1 MSDLNLKVLQD
12 PSFWSADPE
21 RFEVKETHLSWVF
34 LTDEFAYK
42 LKKPVS
48 LYFVDARSLE
58 NRKHFCQEEV
68 RLNSRWAAHYYLGVE
83 TLNGT
88 PEQPVLG
95 GDTPA
100 IDYLVKMRRWPAE
113 QQLDHMALDPDQAA
127 SLAIRLSQ
135 LQGQAASAGV
145 DQPYGD
151 PTELAIPALLNFQ
164 QVEPVLSERSDREQ
178 LEQLQGWADEALKR
192 LWPRM
197 SERKDRGRIRE
208 VHGDLHAG
216 HILRDEFGY
225 QLVDCVEYR
234 NEFRWVDVISE
245 MANLVMDI
253 EARGQQALANR
264 LINAW
269 LETTGDYHGLWVY
282 TPYKAYRAMVRAKSA
297 LLELEPPKVARE
309 AALSPLE
316 LYREYAHRAET
327 YTQVPQRFLIIT
339 HGTIGCGKGELSN
352 RLVEQLGCIR
362 LRTDVERRRARGMA
376 IDAPTDAELD
386 AGIHGVEA
394 SDEVYRTLALESEQ
408 ILRAGFPVMVS
419 GSFLKRRQ
427 RERFERLADAQ
438 GVYLVL
444 LQCSPSDAWVE
455 QQIHNRA
462 VVADNP
468 TGANMNLLVHQ
479 RQQLEPLTTHEETY
493 TRQIDTSEPEQ
504 IGRLVQELKGV
515 FQPNYV

>member
-1 MSDLNLKVLQD
+1 VSDLNLKVLQD
-12 PSFWSADPE
+12 PSFWGANAAH
-21 RFEVKETHLSWVF
+21 FEIKETHLSWVF
-34 LTDEFAYK
+34 LTETHAYK

-48 LYFVDARSLE
+48 LYFVDARTLE
-58 NRKHFCQEEV
+58 NRKHFCEEEI

-83 TLNGT
+83 PLTGTLEAPT
-88 PEQPVLG
+88 LG
-95 GDTPA
+95 GEGEA
-100 IDYLVKMRRWPAE
+100 IDYVVKMRRWPAS
-113 QQLDHMALDPDQAA
+113 QQLDQLQLETDDAA
-127 SLAIRLSQ
+127 ALAIRLSQ
-135 LQGQAASAGV
+135 LQGQSATAGV

-164 QVEPVLSERSDREQ
+164 QVQPLLTERSDLEQ

-216 HILRDEFGY
+216 HIVKDEFGY

-234 NEFRWVDVISE
+234 SEFRWVDVISE

-297 LLELEPPKVARE
+297 LLELEPAKVERE
-309 AALSPLE
+309 ASLPPIE
-316 LYREYAHRAET
+316 LYREYANRAES

-362 LRTDVERRRARGMA
+362 LRTDVERRRAQGMA
-376 IDAPTDAELD
+376 LDAPSDAELD
-386 AGIHGVEA
+386 AGIHGAEA
-394 SDEVYRTLALESEQ
+394 SDKVYRTLAREAEQ

-444 LQCSPSDAWVE
+444 LQCTPEDSWIE
-455 QQIHNRA
+455 EQIHSRA
-462 VVADNP
+462 VIADNP
-468 TGANMNLLVHQ
+468 GGANLNLLLHQ
-479 RQQLEPLTTHEETY
+479 RDEIEPLTAHEETY
-493 TRQIDTSEPEQ
+493 TRQIDTSDPEQ

-515 FQPNYV
+515 FQPNYG